1 MSSPYYPQANGHAES
16 AVKVVKRLTKK
27 ATSGGDLDTDAFAE
41 WLLELRN
48 SPRSDGRSSA
58 QILLV
63 DPLRSRVPV
72 HHSSFAKCWQEHADE
87 LDSRVA
93 EQRRREADDHYNA

>member
-1 MSSPYYPQANGHAES
+1 MSSPYYSQANGHAES

-72 HHSSFAKCWQEHADE
+72 HHSSFAKC
-87 LDSRVA
+87 
-93 EQRRREADDHYNA
+93 